1 MMYLTFAILAL
12 TVVLFVWG
20 KLRSDVIALLALLAL
35 YLTGILTLPQTLAGF
50 GDSTVIMIAALF
62 VVGEGLSRSGVT
74 AWMSSRLRSL
84 AGGSTLRLLVALMVF
99 AAALSA
105 FMSNTGAVAALMPA
119 VVAAAWGVASVPAKF
134 LMPLAYAAN
143 SGGLLTLTGTPP
155 NIVVADTLSA
165 AGFEPFGFFA
175 YALIGLPL
183 LLVSIGYMVLLGVRM
198 LPDRTNLS
206 PPADLDMS
214 VGEWADAYSLHGK
227 LFRLRVRAQSKLSG
241 MTLAESGLGHDYEI
255 TVLSVKHHNDGERE
269 PIVDGWGLDDVLMP
283 DGNTVLRPGDE
294 LLVRATAPIVQKA
307 MGDFN
312 FGVQVLDEYTEP
324 LSGTLL
330 SHEIGLAEVLVT
342 PRSSFIGQT
351 LAESGFYKRYGV
363 QVMGVL
369 RNNELAMRQRVKLQF
384 GDSLLVRGTWS
395 NIEQLANE
403 RRNFVVVGQP
413 EAMAQQ
419 IVDISR
425 DTVLAGGI
433 LVAMIALM
441 VSGMVPTV
449 IAAVMAAVAMVLLGC
464 LNGEQAYRAISWSS
478 VVLDRG
484 DDSDEHGAQCDWRR
498 GVDRVHAG
506 EYAGLARPAGVDG
519 GRFRAH
525 VWV

>member
-1 MMYLTFAILAL
+1 MKCMYLTFAILAL

-183 LLVSIGYMVLLGVRM
+183 LLVC
-198 LPDRTNLS
+198 
-206 PPADLDMS
+206 
-214 VGEWADAYSLHGK
+214 H
-227 LFRLRVRAQSKLSG
+227 RL
-241 MTLAESGLGHDYEI
+241 
-255 TVLSVKHHNDGERE
+255 
-269 PIVDGWGLDDVLMP
+269 
-283 DGNTVLRPGDE
+283 
-294 LLVRATAPIVQKA
+294 
-307 MGDFN
+307 
-312 FGVQVLDEYTEP
+312 
-324 LSGTLL
+324 
-330 SHEIGLAEVLVT
+330 
-342 PRSSFIGQT
+342 
-351 LAESGFYKRYGV
+351 YG
-363 QVMGVL
+363 
-369 RNNELAMRQRVKLQF
+369 
-384 GDSLLVRGTWS
+384 S
-395 NIEQLANE
+395 
-403 RRNFVVVGQP
+403 
-413 EAMAQQ
+413 
-419 IVDISR
+419 
-425 DTVLAGGI
+425 AG
-433 LVAMIALM
+433 
-441 VSGMVPTV
+441 S
-449 IAAVMAAVAMVLLGC
+449 
-464 LNGEQAYRAISWSS
+464 
-478 VVLDRG
+478 
-484 DDSDEHGAQCDWRR
+484 
-498 GVDRVHAG
+498 
-506 EYAGLARPAGVDG
+506 
-519 GRFRAH
+519 AH
-525 VWV
+525 VA